1 MKKTLIKKIAMIGAV
16 VVGMLAF
23 GGTTQA
29 NASSK
34 LHFDHRTITYHI
46 DSTSKHYKGIW
57 KDAIK
62 EWNSKR
68 VLKFKASS
76 KKKADL
82 RLTTRKVVTNDAIY
96 DFSNSFVFGN
106 ILGGTSYLKLN
117 RSYMDKH
124 NYAHNERV
132 NMATSAIENGLGL
145 DLNND
150 NQSHMYFGSDP
161 ITSYDVAQLKKL
173 YAHVK

>member
-1 MKKTLIKKIAMIGAV
+1 MMKKTLIKQIAMIGAV

-34 LHFDHRTITYHI
+34 FHFDHRTITYHI

-57 KDAIK
+57 KDAIN
-62 EWNSKR
+62 EWNSKG

-82 RLTTRKVVTNDAIY
+82 RLDTRKNLKDNSIY
-96 DFSNSFVFGN
+96 
-106 ILGGTSYLKLN
+106 TSSIVK
-117 RSYMDKH
+117 SS
-124 NYAHNERV
+124 
-132 NMATSAIENGLGL
+132 ATLRIYS
-145 DLNND
+145 
-150 NQSHMYFGSDP
+150 
-161 ITSYDVAQLKKL
+161 
-173 YAHVK
+173 